1 MHRKHP
7 LLQRVGH
14 LYYIIPILFSLSI
27 LSFVQAQLY
36 QPYLTVQ
43 MGTTFVDG
51 KALYVLGGFN
61 YQRLPSSQ
69 TFMIDLSVSWNTSSP
84 VYKEL
89 KWGTS
94 CLRCPAAMSSDG
106 RRLLVFAYQVGLVY
120 EVQAN
125 MWTQF
130 LSYVDVLGWVAVTD
144 PVTGKVFIPC
154 VVDNTVG
161 QATTGMM
168 IMDSKGYDYRIDNTT
183 SASHSWKSTAI
194 TWNAVLKK
202 VLFAN
207 EYGMYSYT
215 PEEGWKEF
223 ARPPGLRADY
233 GYCMVSSSSGSK
245 VVLFGGYSK
254 GLNVTVND
262 IFILDTATLS
272 WNNGTM
278 GGPARRDAACA
289 MSGDYFVAWGGD
301 TGDIEG
307 KIVPPPPG
315 QNPTIVY
322 NVKADKWTSDYAAP
336 AVNTKS
342 ATPSSPGESRPT
354 DTSPEGD
361 TSDASGTTGSII
373 GAFVGACAIVLLI
386 FRGIVGY
393 RAYKERS
400 KASPSDVA
408 TNNEYVEDDRRRE
421 TVQVG
426 LFGTQYEE
434 QHPHACLSE
443 IQGSH
448 GRGSGAAA

>member
-7 LLQRVGH
+7 LLQGVDH

-43 MGTTFVDG
+43 MGTTFADG
-51 KALYVLGGFN
+51 KALYVLGGN
-61 YQRLPSSQ
+61 NDQRQRSSQ
-69 TFMIDLSVSWNTSSP
+69 TFMIDLSVSWATSSP

-89 KWGTS
+89 PWVTP
-94 CLRCPAAMSSDG
+94 CQRCPTAMSSDG
-106 RRLLVFAYQVGLVY
+106 RRLLLFAYQTGYVFDI
-120 EVQAN
+120 QSN

-130 LSYVDVLGWVAVTD
+130 LSYMDVLGYVAVTD

-154 VVDNTVG
+154 LVYNLVG
-161 QATTGMM
+161 QETGMM
-168 IMDSKGYDYRIDNTT
+168 IMDSKSYTYRIDNTT
-183 SASHSWKSTAI
+183 AASRSSKGTAI

-207 EYGMYSYT
+207 QWGMYSYT
-215 PEEGWKEF
+215 PEEGWKNF
-223 ARPPGLRADY
+223 ARPPALRADY

-254 GLNVTVND
+254 SMNATVND

-272 WNNGTM
+272 WNNGTL

-301 TGDIEG
+301 TGNTDE
-307 KIVPPPPG
+307 KIVPP
-315 QNPTIVY
+315 QQDLTIVY
-322 NVKADKWTSDYAAP
+322 SLKTDKWTSNYAAP

-342 ATPSSPGESRPT
+342 ATPSSQGESRPT
-354 DTSPEGD
+354 DTSPEDD
-361 TSDASGTTGSII
+361 TSGTSGTIGSLI
-373 GAFVGACAIVLLI
+373 GAFAGAFVIVLLI
-386 FRGIVGY
+386 SGGIIRY
-393 RAYKERS
+393 RAYKKRS
-400 KASPSDVA
+400 KTSSSDVA
-408 TNNEYVEDDRRRE
+408 TNNENVGDDSRRE

-426 LFGTQYEE
+426 PFGTQYEE
-434 QHPHACLSE
+434 RHPHACLSE
-443 IQGSH
+443 IEGSD
-448 GRGSGAAA
+448 GGGSGAAQA